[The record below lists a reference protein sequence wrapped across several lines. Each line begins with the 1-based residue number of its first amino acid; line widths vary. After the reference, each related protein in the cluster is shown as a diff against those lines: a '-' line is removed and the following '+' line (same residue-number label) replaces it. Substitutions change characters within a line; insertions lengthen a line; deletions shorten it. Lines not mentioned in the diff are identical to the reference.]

1 MDIEQA
7 RFNMIEQQIRP
18 WDVLDFKILDILKN
32 VPREQFVPDTH
43 TKLAFADIQIPLAH
57 GEVMMEPKVEAR
69 LVQEL
74 NLTPDDKVLEVGT
87 GSGYVTALL
96 ASLAKHVVSVDIHKD
111 LSNQA
116 ADKLSKIGITNIT
129 LESGDAIKGWPST
142 GGFDAILLTGSVAKV
157 PNEFI
162 EALKDGGRFVAIV
175 GENPVME
182 AISITKTGDSVER
195 ISLFDTMLPPLVG
208 AKQQK
213 SFVF

>member
-1 MDIEQA
+1 VDIEQA

>member
-74 NLTPDDKVLEVGT
+74 NLTSNDKVLEVGT

-96 ASLAKHVVSVDIHKD
+96 ASLAKHVVSIDIHKD

-116 ADKLSKIGITNIT
+116 AEKLSKVGISNIT

-142 GGFDAILLTGSVAKV
+142 GGFDAILLTGSVAKI

-162 EALKDGGRFVAIV
+162 EALKDGGRLVAIV
-175 GENPVME
+175 GEHPVME
-182 AISITKTGDSVER
+182 AISIKKTGDSIER

-208 AKQQK
+208 ARQQK

>member
-1 MDIEQA
+1 
-7 RFNMIEQQIRP
+7 MIEQQIRP

>member
-43 TKLAFADIQIPLAH
+43 TKLEFADIQIPLAH

-116 ADKLSKIGITNIT
+116 ADKLSKIGIQ
-129 LESGDAIKGWPST
+129 
-142 GGFDAILLTGSVAKV
+142 ILL
-157 PNEFI
+157 
-162 EALKDGGRFVAIV
+162 
-175 GENPVME
+175 
-182 AISITKTGDSVER
+182 
-195 ISLFDTMLPPLVG
+195 
-208 AKQQK
+208 
-213 SFVF
+213 

>member
-43 TKLAFADIQIPLAH
+43 TKLAFADIKIPLAH